1 MSGHSK
7 WAQIKHK
14 KGREDAK
21 RGRIFSRLSRA
32 IMVAA
37 KEGGGNPDLNPA
49 LATAIQKARDYNM
62 PHENIERAIKR
73 GTGELGEARFE
84 HIIYEGYGPN
94 GVAIIVHVLTD
105 NRNRAAADIRSIF
118 SRHQGNLGATGCVSW
133 MFDKK
138 GHILINK
145 EEGIDED
152 ELLTI
157 AIEAGAE
164 DMRAQ
169 NDHYEIITSPTD
181 LMSMRKTLEEHGI
194 TPDSAEIT
202 MLPKSTVKLH
212 KEEAKRVL
220 RLMDALEEHDDVQEI
235 YANFDIPDEI
245 LEELTIGVK

>member
-14 KGREDAK
+14 KIKEDAK

-37 KEGGGNPDLNPA
+37 KEGGGNPDLNPT
-49 LATAIQKARDYNM
+49 LAAAIQKAKDYNM

-94 GVAIIVHVLTD
+94 GVAIMVHVLTD
-105 NRNRAAADIRSIF
+105 NRKRAAADIRSIF

-145 EEGIDED
+145 GEGIDED
-152 ELLTI
+152 ELLIIT
-157 AIEAGAE
+157 IEAGAE
-164 DMRAQ
+164 DIKAQ
-169 NDHYEIITSPTD
+169 NDHYEIITFPAD
-181 LMSMRKTLEEHGI
+181 LIGVRKTLEEHGI

-202 MLPKSTVKLH
+202 MLPKSTVKLN
-212 KEEAKRVL
+212 KEEAKKVL

-245 LEELTIGVK
+245 PGELTIEAK